1 MAGQLCHNTRT
12 LTGPAAHVMTDEH
25 LSKEERILRVM
36 RRVLTNIAKDTYT
49 RPGYRHP
56 LSDETVDD
64 IRQCLGLISAREHE
78 LGKAAGRESKARP
91 RFVDEPER
99 SVVVPLTL
107 PPKKD
112 KD

>member
-1 MAGQLCHNTRT
+1 MLQELCHNTRT
-12 LTGPAAHVMTDEH
+12 LSGQATDVMTENK
-25 LSKEERILRVM
+25 LSKEERILRIM

-56 LSDETVDD
+56 LADDTVDD

-91 RFVDEPER
+91 RFVDEPET
-99 SVVVPLTL
+99 SVVVPLIM
-107 PPKKD
+107 PEPKD